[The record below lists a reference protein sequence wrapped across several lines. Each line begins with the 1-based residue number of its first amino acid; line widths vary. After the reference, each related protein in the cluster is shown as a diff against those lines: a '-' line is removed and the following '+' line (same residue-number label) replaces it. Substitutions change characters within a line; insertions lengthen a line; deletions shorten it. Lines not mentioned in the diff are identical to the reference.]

1 MTKRL
6 TRKRLVSIA
15 MGRPDEF
22 LVVSH
27 GDGIYDIN
35 RGAKGK
41 GVGVRIWQSG
51 INRNDSPGLDCT
63 NMTVTEA
70 GKLLGIEG

>member
-1 MTKRL
+1 MGKRL

-15 MGRPDEF
+15 MGKPEEF
-22 LVVSH
+22 LVVRVAE
-27 GDGIYDIN
+27 GVYDIN

-41 GVGVRIWQSG
+41 GVGVRIWHEG
-51 INRNDSPGLDCT
+51 INRNDTDLRICN